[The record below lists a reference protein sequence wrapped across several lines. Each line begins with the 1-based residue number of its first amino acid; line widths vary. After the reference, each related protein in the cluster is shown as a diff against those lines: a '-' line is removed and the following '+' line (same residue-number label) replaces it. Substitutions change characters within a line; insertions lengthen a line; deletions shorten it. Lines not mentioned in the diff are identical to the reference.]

1 MRDIALVVIVLGLIP
16 IILGY
21 PWIGALAY
29 AWVSIFVPH
38 RWAFGFANDMPIAM
52 IVAVTTLAS
61 MLLHPKQV
69 RLPINRITVLLM
81 LLPIWMTVTLFFA
94 LEPDVAYERWV
105 EVMKVYFFAL
115 VTASL
120 VHSRKQLEALLWVL
134 VLSVGFYGVKGGIFT
149 ILEGGA
155 YRVYG
160 PPGAS
165 AIRDNGAI
173 ALASVMMIPLMFY
186 LAGVVTSKWV
196 KAGLLGAILLSG
208 MTVLGSQSRGAFLAI
223 MAITVFLWV
232 KGRRK
237 LIFGLALVA
246 LVSLGIGFMPDSWTA
261 RMETIR
267 TYEQDG
273 SAMGRVNTWWMLFNL
288 ANDRPLVGGGFEPYS
303 PRQFSRYA
311 PDPLDVHSAHSIY
324 FQILGEHGYVGF
336 ALFLC
341 FGIVSWNMAGWLVK
355 ASRERSDS
363 VWVGDLARAIQVSF
377 VGFAVGGAFF
387 NMAYWEMAY
396 YEAVILM
403 AAYRLVG
410 AGPKPNPAIT
420 LPPRPPVSRRI
431 PQRF

>member
-16 IILGY
+16 AILRY

-61 MLLHPKQV
+61 MLLHPKEVQ
-69 RLPINRITVLLM
+69 LPINRITVLLM
-81 LLPIWMTVTLFFA
+81 LLPIWMTVTLLLA
-94 LEPDVAYERWV
+94 LEPANAYARWV
-105 EVMKVYFFAL
+105 EVMKVFFFTL

-120 VHSRKQLEALLWVL
+120 LHSRKQVDALVWVL
-134 VLSVGFYGVKGGIFT
+134 VLSVGFYSVKGGIFT
-149 ILEGGA
+149 IFQGGA

-160 PPGAS
+160 PPGES

-173 ALASVMMIPLMFY
+173 ALASVMMMPFMLY
-186 LAGVVTSKWV
+186 LAGVAASKWV
-196 KAGLLGAILLSG
+196 KAGLLGAMLLSG
-208 MTVLGSQSRGAFLAI
+208 MTALGSQSRGAFLAI
-223 MAITVFLWV
+223 TAILGYLWV

-237 LIFGLALVA
+237 LIFGLVLVTGA
-246 LVSLGIGFMPDSWTA
+246 SLAIGFMPDTWSD
-261 RMETIR
+261 RMETIQ

-273 SAMGRVNTWWMLFNL
+273 SAMGRINTWWMLFNL
-288 ANDRPLVGGGFEPYS
+288 ANDRPLVGGGFEPYTLA
-303 PRQFSRYA
+303 QFAKYA

-324 FQILGEHGYVGF
+324 FQVLGEHGYVGL
-336 ALFLC
+336 ALFLYLA
-341 FGIVSWNMAGWLVK
+341 IASWNMAGRLVK

-363 VWVGDLARAIQVSF
+363 AWAGNLARATQVSF

-387 NMAYWEMAY
+387 NMAYWEILY
-396 YEAVILM
+396 YEIVILM

-410 AGPKPNPAIT
+410 AGAQAEPGSQLTASTIASVG
-420 LPPRPPVSRRI
+420 R
-431 PQRF
+431 